1 MKCLVTGAGGFIGAH
16 LVRYLLDAGHEVR
29 AVGAISAQAHTFLP
43 LPPRGG
49 GRPEGAGEG
58 ERRSFSPSPPAPLPQ
73 GERGAKP
80 AKNIADEKLENVQVT
95 RSAAN
100 PADWQEA
107 CRDVEVVFHLAGRAH
122 RGDNSS
128 PSARSIYFRDNL
140 EMTRALAEAA
150 LNARVR
156 RFVFAS
162 SVAVY
167 GAASVA
173 GEAFREDSPVA
184 PHPDNV
190 YAQSKR
196 AAEEILLS
204 DGAALE
210 PVVVRFPLVYGAG
223 VKGNMA
229 TLMRL
234 AASGL
239 PLPLAGIDNR
249 RSFINIP
256 NCVDFLLTAA
266 CHPNAGGRILLATD
280 REDVTTPDLIRAI
293 AREFGKTG
301 GKPARLFS
309 VPPRFLRAMCSLLGQ
324 RARFEKLAGSFQID
338 PAASCALLG
347 WSPKVSLA
355 EGIAQMCAEHKCAR
369 GAGGRDALCGVQT
382 M

>member
-1 MKCLVTGAGGFIGAH
+1 
-16 LVRYLLDAGHEVR
+16 
-29 AVGAISAQAHTFLP
+29 
-43 LPPRGG
+43 
-49 GRPEGAGEG
+49 
-58 ERRSFSPSPPAPLPQ
+58 
-73 GERGAKP
+73 
-80 AKNIADEKLENVQVT
+80 
-95 RSAAN
+95 
-100 PADWQEA
+100 
-107 CRDVEVVFHLAGRAH
+107 VEVVFHLAGRAH

-128 PSARSIYFRDNL
+128 PSARSIYFQDNL

-150 LNARVR
+150 MKARVR

-167 GAASVA
+167 GTASV

-184 PHPDNV
+184 PHPDSV
-190 YAQSKR
+190 YAQSKW
-196 AAEEILLS
+196 AAEEFLLS
-204 DGAALE
+204 ECAALE
-210 PVVVRFPLVYGAG
+210 PVVIRLPLVYGVG

-266 CHPNAGGRILLATD
+266 CHPNAGGQILLASD
-280 REDVTTPDLIRAI
+280 REDVTTPGLIRMI
-293 AREFGKTG
+293 ANEFGKTG

-309 VPPRFLRAMCSLLGQ
+309 VSPKFLRAACSLLGQ
-324 RARFEKLAGSFQID
+324 KARFEKLAGDFQID
-338 PAASCALLG
+338 PRASCALLG

-355 EGIAQMCAEHKCAR
+355 EGIAKMC
-369 GAGGRDALCGVQT
+369 GAGIRGQESEIRL
-382 M
+382 